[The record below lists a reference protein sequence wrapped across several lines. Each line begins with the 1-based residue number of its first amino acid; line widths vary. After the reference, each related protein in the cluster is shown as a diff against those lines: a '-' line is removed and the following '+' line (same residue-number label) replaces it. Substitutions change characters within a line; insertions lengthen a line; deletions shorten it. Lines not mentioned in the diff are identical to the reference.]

1 MHRRI
6 DITSTNTE
14 TIKQRKEENLKVHA
28 AKHQSQLASG
38 TKQTVQ
44 NGMMRLVPL
53 YSESALLLA
62 WILDLMTSRG

>member
-1 MHRRI
+1 MQHQ
-6 DITSTNTE
+6 DTV
-14 TIKQRKEENLKVHA
+14 KQRKKHSNVHA
-28 AKHQSQLASG
+28 TTHQSQLASG
-38 TKQTVQ
+38 NERTLQ